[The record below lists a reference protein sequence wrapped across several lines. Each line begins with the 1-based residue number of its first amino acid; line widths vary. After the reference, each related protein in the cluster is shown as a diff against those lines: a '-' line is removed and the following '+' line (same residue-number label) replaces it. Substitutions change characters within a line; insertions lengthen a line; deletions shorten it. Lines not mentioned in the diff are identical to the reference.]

1 MGNKLKTGIE
11 ILTMRVDMICGVISQ
26 KAFKQCSGS
35 RQQESSFIKVTEDRT
50 SCERNETTSSVHTT
64 SMLREKKDWI
74 FS

>member
-35 RQQESSFIKVTEDRT
+35 RQQESSFMKVTADRT
-50 SCERNETTSSVHTT
+50 SCER
-64 SMLREKKDWI
+64 KKQHLI
-74 FS
+74 SAHYKHA